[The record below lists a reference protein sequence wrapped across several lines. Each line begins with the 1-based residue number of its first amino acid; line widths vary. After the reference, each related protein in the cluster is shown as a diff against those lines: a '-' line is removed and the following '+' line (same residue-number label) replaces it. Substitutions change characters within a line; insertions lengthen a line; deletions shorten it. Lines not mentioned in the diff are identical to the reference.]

1 MVSSAGGVSPALEL
15 RRSIEDLARVLQDSQ
30 AHAMQMADKLL
41 KAGVQQAVQDSSVG
55 ARIDITA

>member
-1 MVSSAGGVSPALEL
+1 MVSAAGGVNPALQFG
-15 RRSIEDLARVLQDSQ
+15 RSVEDLARILQDSQ
-30 AHAMQMADKLL
+30 AQVMAMADKLL

>member
-1 MVSSAGGVSPALEL
+1 MVSAAGGVNPALQFS
-15 RRSIEDLARVLQDSQ
+15 RSVEDLARILQDSQ
-30 AHAMQMADKLL
+30 AQAMAMADKLL